1 MRSTVGYLAIAGLG
15 FVSTIAQPAT
25 ANEDVAKFY
34 QGKQISMMVGS
45 DVGGGYDLYA
55 RTVAR
60 HLGAYIPGQPS
71 IIVQNMPG
79 AGSLKVTNHVANVAP
94 KDGTAIGAPQNSVAF
109 EPVLHLL
116 SPGGKNAQFDGTKL
130 NWIGSAE
137 QGVYISV
144 FWHTAGIKTIDDLKQ
159 REVMVGA
166 SSLNT
171 DEAVLANMMNN
182 MFGTKLKLI
191 TGYRGNPSIM
201 LAMEKGEVA
210 GVPATSYASFAA
222 RQLDWYKDGKVTIPI
237 QMALD
242 PEPALKDVPFA
253 LDLVKTPDERRILEV
268 LFTKY
273 KMSRPYFF
281 AEGVPA
287 DRVSA
292 MRTAFL
298 AALKDPKLLAEAEKQ
313 RIQPAAV
320 PGEVVQE
327 MVQRIYATPDHLLE
341 KVRAMVGSG
350 GKE

>member
-1 MRSTVGYLAIAGLG
+1 MRRIFSFLAIAGLG
-15 FVSTIAQPAT
+15 FVTAFAQPA
-25 ANEDVAKFY
+25 ASDDDIAKFY
-34 QGKQISMMVGS
+34 QGKQVAVMVGS
-45 DVGGGYDLYA
+45 NTGGGYDLYA

-60 HLGAYIPGQPS
+60 YLGGYIPGHPT

-79 AGSLKVTNHVANVAP
+79 AGSLKVTNHVANVAA
-94 KDGTAIGAPQNSVAF
+94 KDGTVIGAPQNSVAF

-137 QGVYISV
+137 QGVYIAV
-144 FWHTAGIKTIDDLKQ
+144 FWHTAGVKTIEDLKQ
-159 REVMVGA
+159 REVLVGA

-191 TGYRGNPSIM
+191 TGYRGNPTIM
-201 LAMEKGEVA
+201 LAMERGEVA

-222 RQLDWYKDGKVTIPI
+222 RQLNWYKEGKVTIPI

-253 LDLVKTPDERRILEV
+253 LDLVKTPEERRILEV

-287 DRVSA
+287 ERVAA
-292 MRTAFL
+292 MRKAFL
-298 AALKDPKLLAEAEKQ
+298 ETLQDSKLLAEAAKQ
-313 RIQPAAV
+313 RIQPKGV
-320 PGEVVQE
+320 PGEVVQQ
-327 MVQRIYATPDHLLE
+327 MVERIYATPESLLQ
-341 KVRAMVGSG
+341 KVRAMVGG